1 MCRACSGR
9 AAWQVLCV
17 ADLLVSWSFCPCRTE
32 TPGAQ
37 APLSFGGSGV
47 PREEA
52 GRREGDRMTS
62 PWGKAPGHCRRGGRG
77 EGKWAAAARSRR
89 PPVPGAGGAAWGP
102 GPQLGRAPSA
112 GGVWGAAGL
121 HALRIQGMQ
130 KCRKH
135 GRIMRTPLCTLSG
148 ESHRVI
154 WSFSREDR
162 TELHK
167 IPRQD
172 EGEFSSTVSF
182 YVARCTLPFPS
193 VLSVVTVHFSLRIS
207 FLFSADDY
215 TCVLFWASILRFLCV
230 EHSETPEAV
239 TPRPC
244 DVLSLFDRSAETP
257 SLEWR

>member
-1 MCRACSGR
+1 MAK
-9 AAWQVLCV
+9 
-17 ADLLVSWSFCPCRTE
+17 
-32 TPGAQ
+32 
-37 APLSFGGSGV
+37 GSGQ
-47 PREEA
+47 RL
-52 GRREGDRMTS
+52 
-62 PWGKAPGHCRRGGRG
+62 PG
-77 EGKWAAAARSRR
+77 SRR

-148 ESHRVI
+148 ESRRVI

-172 EGEFSSTVSF
+172 EGEFSTTVSF

-239 TPRPC
+239 TPGPC
-244 DVLSLFDRSAETP
+244 DVLSLFDRSAERP